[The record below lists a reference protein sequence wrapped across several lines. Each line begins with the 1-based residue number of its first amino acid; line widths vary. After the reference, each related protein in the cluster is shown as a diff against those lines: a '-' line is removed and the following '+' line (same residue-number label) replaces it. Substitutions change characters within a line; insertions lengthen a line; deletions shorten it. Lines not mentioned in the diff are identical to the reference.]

1 MPIMNHIPRVFKGQ
15 SLCTRYIERRYTLP
29 IVKPYLRMIRFQGPP
44 DRKREERTLPRIAT
58 TVPKFVYVTV
68 KLSGIKSSNI
78 KLVPFRHQHDLN

>member
-1 MPIMNHIPRVFKGQ
+1 
-15 SLCTRYIERRYTLP
+15 
-29 IVKPYLRMIRFQGPP
+29 MIRFQGPP